1 MAVNRSSLNKTVP
14 NSVKRAFKRKIKK
27 WEQEGLVDVYFKYML
42 DSLKKYTYSNILKAC
57 VYATYAEAETKIFKE
72 SKQVFTTVANDCYK
86 QAKKEI
92 IHCPI
97 TVPDILTWAYISKW
111 LNVFSLNCSYE
122 EYLQTLTMTD
132 SDEMFKKCI
141 QAINSESELKE
152 EDIAKLIEKQQ
163 NRVLKIGKDETTGSD
178 KFSGIIES
186 MSRTVGNKAY
196 IQPFPNQQV
205 KFVAE
210 LDSRTT
216 KMCLSL
222 NGQIFNTIDTNKFK
236 RYSDKAK
243 TEVSYETK
251 GLVQG
256 INLPPIEDHFHWCRS
271 TITYQINKT
280 INELEKEIFGI
291 NLETYNLLK
300 EVKEK
305 GLIFD
310 KINKEKQAKHCS
322 EDKSFDK
329 NRSYIYG
336 SVEDAEKLYKK
347 YSGHGEANMSKSGE
361 IREFV
366 KTKNIVGYYQNKNTG
381 DKYKSSSLVIIH
393 SKTGAHLYAGKDS
406 KGNI

>member
-1 MAVNRSSLNKTVP
+1 MAINRSSLNKTVP

-27 WEQEGLVDVYFKYML
+27 WKQKGLVTGYFQYML
-42 DSLKKYTYSNILKAC
+42 DSIKKYTYANILKAC
-57 VYATYAEAETKIFKE
+57 IYAIYVEAETKIFEE
-72 SKQVFTTVANDCYK
+72 SKQVFVTVANDCYK

-97 TVPDILTWAYISKW
+97 IIPDILTWAYISKW
-111 LNVFSLNCSYE
+111 LNVFSLNCSYG
-122 EYLQTLTMTD
+122 EYLKTLTMTD

-141 QAINSESELKE
+141 QAINSESDLKE

-163 NRVLKIGKDETTGSD
+163 NRVLKIGKDETTGSE
-178 KFSGIIES
+178 KFSGIMES
-186 MSRTVGNKAY
+186 MSRTVGNNAY

-271 TITYQINKT
+271 TITYQIDETLKT
-280 INELEKEIFGI
+280 LEQEIYKHPLTNYF
-291 NLETYNLLK
+291 EF
-300 EVKEK
+300 
-305 GLIFD
+305 FD
-310 KINKEKQAKHCS
+310 KIDLGIIDDKINEEKQRKHCS
-322 EDKSFDK
+322 EEKEFDK
-329 NRSYIYG
+329 DRSYIYG
-336 SVEDAEKLYKK
+336 DVEEAKRLYKK
-347 YSGHGEANMSKSGE
+347 YQGHGEISVDKNHE
-361 IREFV
+361 VREYV
-366 KTKNIVGYYQNKNTG
+366 KTDHIVGVFNSTNIKKPYES
-381 DKYKSSSLVIIH
+381 KYLLIIH
-393 SKTGAHLYAGKDS
+393 SKTGAHLYAGRDDEKH
-406 KGNI
+406 I